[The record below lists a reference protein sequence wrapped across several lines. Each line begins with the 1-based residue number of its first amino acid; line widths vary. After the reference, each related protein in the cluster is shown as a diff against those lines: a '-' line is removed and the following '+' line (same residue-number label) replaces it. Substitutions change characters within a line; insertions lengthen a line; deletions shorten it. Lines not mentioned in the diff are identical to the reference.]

1 MTSTLD
7 TMLDGKTPERLPIIE
22 ELLVNSFEE
31 WGLEF
36 AKHMLADAGPETQ
49 ALIDVLGERKADDLL
64 RAGLIVMRK
73 DGTYVWTETL

>member
-1 MTSTLD
+1 MA
-7 TMLDGKTPERLPIIE
+7 DGSED
-22 ELLVNSFEE
+22 

-36 AKHMLADAGPETQ
+36 AKSMLADAGPETQ
-49 ALIDVLGERKADDLL
+49 ALIDVAGERKADDLL